1 MAEQG
6 EYGGPS
12 FGGVGAYGEGLSE
25 EEKEYS
31 NAIARNILGISTN
44 PATYGAPLD
53 SPEAANYGFGLG
65 SNLSSISPNLAK
77 YASPFLNP
85 STGQAQFD
93 QGFFDFSGIEGAK
106 KANELGFGPQLA
118 QLGLAQAIPGYTK
131 NINFPAIMGQHLSP
145 VAYGTKQQQQAV
157 LKSMYDDKEISL
169 QDAIKY
175 GALVNHMNP
184 NLGTLNVNPDN
195 LNIKSYTEAVLAGLP
210 GMSTNVTFGAGS
222 GYTSSGV
229 APTGTLEAGIPPGNF
244 TVGPNTTFDPTHIGY
259 DNVPYNQPVG
269 PFGIKAY
276 DDNLFD
282 NTPMTIN
289 VNQDLQEALGPG
301 FSFESFNTNVD
312 PYGQFSGENVVPLNA
327 PKSPFGMFLSM
338 PPPMTGPVI
347 EMIDPVNTT
356 PTVSPAGNAILDHI
370 GIDQKYETPQ
380 EDIDALM
387 DDVLGLDLPQID
399 QDVLGLDRAM
409 VSTDPWGGSVTSSI
423 SHSDTEREY
432 AERAA
437 AERALYSQIANQ
449 ITQAA
454 SQSSGRQAAN
464 APEARPVVIPAGTQ
478 AANAPAPVRH
488 DPIANLV
495 RTVLSPKIN
504 QVNPAAVKAIKKGKK
519 PDYTMM
525 TDYQQDLVREL
536 LNPQDSSHRAPKP
549 TYARM
554 DDR

>member
-195 LNIKSYTEAVLAGLP
+195 LNIESYTEAVLAGLP
-210 GMSTNVTFGAGS
+210 GMSTNVTFG
-222 GYTSSGV
+222 
-229 APTGTLEAGIPPGNF
+229 
-244 TVGPNTTFDPTHIGY
+244 NTNP
-259 DNVPYNQPVG
+259 NQP
-269 PFGIKAY
+269 F
-276 DDNLFD
+276 
-282 NTPMTIN
+282 
-289 VNQDLQEALGPG
+289 
-301 FSFESFNTNVD
+301 
-312 PYGQFSGENVVPLNA
+312 
-327 PKSPFGMFLSM
+327 KS
-338 PPPMTGPVI
+338 VI

-356 PTVSPAGNAILDHI
+356 PTVSPAGNAILDHF
-370 GIDQKYETPQ
+370 GIDQKHETPQ

-387 DDVLGLDLPQID
+387 DDVLGVDLGVFDLDNALAWNPAKVSPNILQNVEPSVEQMLEWNPPQFDTKFNTNFPNPALSPEARKSDLEATNEALDAMGYGPLSQMD

-409 VSTDPWGGSVTSSI
+409 VSTDFDPWGGLVTSSI

-437 AERALYSQIANQ
+437 AERALYSQIVQQLAPVEPLNPPDRVRP
-449 ITQAA
+449 AA
-454 SQSSGRQAAN
+454 TPAARP
-464 APEARPVVIPAGTQ
+464 AARPVARPAGRQ

>member
-12 FGGVGAYGEGLSE
+12 FGGTGAYGEGLSE

-44 PATYGAPLD
+44 PDTYGAPLD

-65 SNLSSISPNLAK
+65 SNLSSISPNLAQ

-175 GALVNHMNP
+175 GSLVNHMNP
-184 NLGTLNVNPDN
+184 NSGTLTVNPDN
-195 LNIKSYTEAVLAGLP
+195 LNIESYTEGVLHGAP
-210 GMSTNVTFGAGS
+210 GMSTNVTFEDTPTTDTFNLGFSIPGYGTPPANPHAGFMDPS
-222 GYTSSGV
+222 Q
-229 APTGTLEAGIPPGNF
+229 LEASDPNYAPSISLINAQPIDPRKQA
-244 TVGPNTTFDPTHIGY
+244 VGKH
-259 DNVPYNQPVG
+259 
-269 PFGIKAY
+269 FGI
-276 DDNLFD
+276 DNPQ
-282 NTPMTIN
+282 T
-289 VNQDLQEALGPG
+289 A
-301 FSFESFNTNVD
+301 
-312 PYGQFSGENVVPLNA
+312 
-327 PKSPFGMFLSM
+327 
-338 PPPMTGPVI
+338 
-347 EMIDPVNTT
+347 
-356 PTVSPAGNAILDHI
+356 
-370 GIDQKYETPQ
+370 PQ

-387 DDVLGLDLPQID
+387 NEVLGLDLSQMD

-409 VSTDPWGGSVTSSI
+409 VSNYAGNPWGSAISNI

-432 AERAA
+432 AEN
-437 AERALYSQIANQ
+437 ALYNQ
-449 ITQAA
+449 LVQ
-454 SQSSGRQAAN
+454 QL
-464 APEARPVVIPAGTQ
+464 APVEPLNPPDRARPVVRPAGRQ

-504 QVNPAAVKAIKKGKK
+504 QVKPAAVKAIKKGKK

-525 TDYQQDLVREL
+525 SDYQQDLVREL
-536 LNPQDSSHRAPKP
+536 LNPRDSSSRKSKP
-549 TYARM
+549 AYARM
-554 DDR
+554 DDK

>member
-12 FGGVGAYGEGLSE
+12 FGGTGAYGEGLSE

-44 PATYGAPLD
+44 PDTYGAPLD

-65 SNLSSISPNLAK
+65 SNLSSISPNLAQ

-106 KANELGFGPQLA
+106 KAKELGFGPQLA

-175 GALVNHMNP
+175 GSLVNHVNP
-184 NLGTLNVNPDN
+184 NSGTLTVNPDN
-195 LNIKSYTEAVLAGLP
+195 LNIESYTEGVLHGAP
-210 GMSTNVTFGAGS
+210 GMSTNVTFEDTPTTDTLNNSPNSWGGFKGFSIPGYGTPPANPHAGFMAS
-222 GYTSSGV
+222 YELDQNHPGY
-229 APTGTLEAGIPPGNF
+229 APMISIINGQPIDPRQQA
-244 TVGPNTTFDPTHIGY
+244 VGKH
-259 DNVPYNQPVG
+259 
-269 PFGIKAY
+269 FGI
-276 DDNLFD
+276 DNPQ
-282 NTPMTIN
+282 T
-289 VNQDLQEALGPG
+289 A
-301 FSFESFNTNVD
+301 
-312 PYGQFSGENVVPLNA
+312 
-327 PKSPFGMFLSM
+327 
-338 PPPMTGPVI
+338 
-347 EMIDPVNTT
+347 
-356 PTVSPAGNAILDHI
+356 
-370 GIDQKYETPQ
+370 PQ

-387 DDVLGLDLPQID
+387 NEVLGLDLSQMD
-399 QDVLGLDRAM
+399 QDVLGLDRSM
-409 VSTDPWGGSVTSSI
+409 VSTDPNPWEGLNSSVISDIAHNASI
-423 SHSDTEREY
+423 SDSPGE
-432 AERAA
+432 AEWA
-437 AERALYSQIANQ
+437 AESALYNQ
-449 ITQAA
+449 LVQ
-454 SQSSGRQAAN
+454 QL
-464 APEARPVVIPAGTQ
+464 APVEPLNPPDRARPVVRPAARLVGKQ

-504 QVNPAAVKAIKKGKK
+504 QVKPAAVKAIKKGKK

-525 TDYQQDLVREL
+525 SDYQQDLVREL
-536 LNPQDSSHRAPKP
+536 LNPRDSSYRAPKP
-549 TYARM
+549 VYARM

>member
-1 MAEQG
+1 MSSGGGAGSGRDASVAGYDKTGPELGYSGPSTATGAMEAGVDPGLAHAVFGQG
-6 EYGGPS
+6 RQSFGDKSLDALDALAQHGLKNVFDRETVVRNIMSLGIKTLAGIHGGPLGAAATVAIDGLLDDTPKTDPLKNSGVS
-12 FGGVGAYGEGLSE
+12 FDPT
-25 EEKEYS
+25 
-31 NAIARNILGISTN
+31 NTGIT
-44 PATYGAPLD
+44 T
-53 SPEAANYGFGLG
+53 
-65 SNLSSISPNLAK
+65 
-77 YASPFLNP
+77 
-85 STGQAQFD
+85 
-93 QGFFDFSGIEGAK
+93 
-106 KANELGFGPQLA
+106 
-118 QLGLAQAIPGYTK
+118 
-131 NINFPAIMGQHLSP
+131 
-145 VAYGTKQQQQAV
+145 
-157 LKSMYDDKEISL
+157 
-169 QDAIKY
+169 
-175 GALVNHMNP
+175 NP
-184 NLGTLNVNPDN
+184 NLGTDPDRVGFDVDDAFWGVNPLDLDN
-195 LNIKSYTEAVLAGLP
+195 ALAWNPAKVSPNILQ
-210 GMSTNVTFGAGS
+210 NVEPS
-222 GYTSSGV
+222 V
-229 APTGTLEAGIPPGNF
+229 EQML
-244 TVGPNTTFDPTHIGY
+244 D
-259 DNVPYNQPVG
+259 
-269 PFGIKAY
+269 
-276 DDNLFD
+276 LFD
-282 NTPMTIN
+282 NPPMTIN

-525 TDYQQDLVREL
+525 SNYQQDLVRNI
-536 LNPQDSSHRAPKP
+536 LNPPKP
-549 TYARM
+549 PVSSNYSSIANR
-554 DDR
+554 